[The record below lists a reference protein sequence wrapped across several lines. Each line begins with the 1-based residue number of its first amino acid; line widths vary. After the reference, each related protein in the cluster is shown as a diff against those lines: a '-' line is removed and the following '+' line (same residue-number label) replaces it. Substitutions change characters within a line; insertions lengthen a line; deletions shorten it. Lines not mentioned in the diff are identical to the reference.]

1 MPRTEAQK
9 RARNKW
15 QAKAMRQIALR
26 FNRENDADVLRKMD
40 SVPNKTDYVRQLVRD
55 DIGKEEENGQAICD
69 TGQ

>member
-40 SVPNKTDYVRQLVRD
+40 SVPNKTDYVRQLVRE
-55 DIGKEEENGQAICD
+55 DIGKDEGC
-69 TGQ
+69 G

>member
-26 FNRENDADVLRKMD
+26 FNKENDADVLRKMD
-40 SVPNKTDYVRQLVRD
+40 SVPNKTDYVRQLVRE
-55 DIGKEEENGQAICD
+55 DIGKDEGCE
-69 TGQ
+69 